1 MAASIASLAAI
12 LKDFYLGPI
21 QEQLNNEVLALELF
35 EKEKNLTGVAVRSS
49 SQSTSLVTPL

>member
-12 LKDFYLGPI
+12 LKDFYLGP
-21 QEQLNNEVLALELF
+21 
-35 EKEKNLTGVAVRSS
+35 S

>member
-35 EKEKNLTGVAVRSS
+35 EKAKLDWSGRQVIIPVHVCRRA
-49 SQSTSLVTPL
+49 P